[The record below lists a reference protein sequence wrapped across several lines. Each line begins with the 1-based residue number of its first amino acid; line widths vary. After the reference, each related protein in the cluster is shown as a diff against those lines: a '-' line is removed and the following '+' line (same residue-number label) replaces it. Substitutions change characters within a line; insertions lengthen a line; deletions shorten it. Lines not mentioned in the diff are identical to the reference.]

1 MKINLNKSN
10 SLILYKR
17 YKGIQVSINDNKQL
31 ITLFADNYIKFL
43 SRIRGTNI
51 NNKNDLIEVLNRKPR
66 SFLTRLRILVSKFKH
81 YENLVNKNISSK
93 IINPKL
99 IVKATKDLRQ
109 PLNINPSLTLKSKP
123 LNSITNNTLIDA
135 KSEILN
141 QKISLLKNM
150 LKNNELTLPL
160 NLLTPL
166 LNLKQNNISISQVPN
181 STQLQLISYLET
193 FILSGKLI
201 LNKELQH

>member
-166 LNLKQNNISISQVPN
+166 LKLKQNNISISQVPN

-193 FILSGKLI
+193 FILSGKFI

>member
-135 KSEILN
+135 KSEILK

-166 LNLKQNNISISQVPN
+166 LKLKQNNISISQVTN

-193 FILSGKLI
+193 FILSGKFI

>member
-135 KSEILN
+135 KSEILK

-166 LNLKQNNISISQVPN
+166 LKLKQNNISISQVPN

-193 FILSGKLI
+193 FILSGKFI